1 MRLGPNYL
9 DIIFEQQQ
17 YLEPDLSKFQ
27 ERHGY
32 ITKENF
38 GVHIFFILGQG
49 LRISQYRHLAI
60 ACIKRYFKQRYL
72 MREGKTMDGKFI
84 TNNICLYFLSL
95 FVL

>member
-1 MRLGPNYL
+1 MLLLQSQKIMRLGPNYL

-32 ITKENF
+32 IITKENF

-72 MREGKTMDGKFI
+72 MREGKQWMG
-84 TNNICLYFLSL
+84 NL
-95 FVL
+95 